1 MDENEGLKLMESMV
15 TNKNLRKH
23 MIATQAC
30 MRRLA
35 KHFGEDEELWG
46 FTGLIHD
53 LDYDQT
59 AQNPAQHG
67 LIAADILKEKGIDES
82 II

>member
-1 MDENEGLKLMESMV
+1 LKLMESMV

-35 KHFGEDEELWG
+35 KHFGEDEGGNQGRSHHPRGKVRL
-46 FTGLIHD
+46 D
-53 LDYDQT
+53 LTY
-59 AQNPAQHG
+59 PFG
-67 LIAADILKEKGIDES
+67 
-82 II
+82 